1 MQKILTFMRIVN
13 PLYDTAFKYLMD
25 NKKLAK
31 KLISAII
38 DKEILSLEVFPQE
51 TAIELKRTKVKPKKE
66 SKRKRKTETTISEYL
81 SIYRLDFKA
90 VVKMEDGK
98 EQKILIEVQKSRYPD
113 PIDRFRRYLGA
124 NYLRGEKYID
134 EKGVEKFRSLPI
146 ISIYF
151 LGYLMSEYQEP
162 AIFVDNQVFNA
173 VSKKKIDVK
182 NDFVKLLTH
191 QTYIIQVLRIP
202 ARPNSRLMKLL
213 TFFDQTHQV
222 EGKDYILNVESNS
235 LNKDFVFHL
244 NIPAE
249 SDEFGRKLQ
258 LEKEYTTEWERI
270 ERELQEER
278 EISQKQAQELQLKD
292 KELQNQRSVIEN
304 LVRTLLLSGKSK
316 DEISILTG
324 ISISEIEKL
333 S

>member
-1 MQKILTFMRIVN
+1 MRIVN

-25 NKKLAK
+25 NEKLAK

-38 DKEILSLEVFPQE
+38 DREILSLEVFPQE
-51 TAIELKRTKVKPKKE
+51 TAIELKRTKPRKK

-90 VVKMEDGK
+90 VVKTEDGK

-113 PIDRFRRYLGA
+113 PIDRFRQYLGA
-124 NYLRGEKYID
+124 NYLRGEKYVD

-151 LGYLMSEYQEP
+151 LGYLMAEYQEP

-202 ARPNSRLMKLL
+202 VRPNSRLMKLL

-235 LNKDFVFHL
+235 LNKDFVEHL

-270 ERELQEER
+270 SMELE
-278 EISQKQAQELQLKD
+278 SKD
-292 KELQNQRSVIEN
+292 KELREEREKSQIKDKELGKKDSIIEN

-316 DEISILTG
+316 EEISILTG
-324 ISISEIEKL
+324 ISVSEIEKFI
-333 S
+333 

>member
-1 MQKILTFMRIVN
+1 MRIVN

-25 NKKLAK
+25 NQKLAK

-51 TAIELKRTKVKPKKE
+51 TAIELKRTKPRKE

-90 VVKMEDGK
+90 VVKTEDGK

-113 PIDRFRRYLGA
+113 PIERFRQYLGA
-124 NYLRGEKYID
+124 NYLRGEKYVD
-134 EKGVEKFRSLPI
+134 AKGVEKFRSLPI

-151 LGYLMSEYQEP
+151 LGYLMTEYQEP

-191 QTYIIQVLRIP
+191 QTYVIQVLRIP
-202 ARPNSRLMKLL
+202 VRPNSRLMKLL
-213 TFFDQTHQV
+213 TFFDQSHQI

-235 LNKDFVFHL
+235 LNKDFVEHL

-270 ERELQEER
+270 SMELMEKEEELREER
-278 EISQKQAQELQLKD
+278 EKLREEREKSQVKD

-316 DEISILTG
+316 EEISILTG
-324 ISISEIEKL
+324 ISVSEIEKFV
-333 S
+333 

>member
-1 MQKILTFMRIVN
+1 
-13 PLYDTAFKYLMD
+13 MD
-25 NKKLAK
+25 NEKLAK

-51 TAIELKRTKVKPKKE
+51 TAIELKRTKPRKE

-90 VVKMEDGK
+90 VVKTEDGK

-113 PIDRFRRYLGA
+113 PIDRFRQYLGA
-124 NYLRGEKYID
+124 NYLRGEKYVD

-191 QTYIIQVLRIP
+191 QTYVIQVLRIP
-202 ARPNSRLMKLL
+202 ARPNSRLMRLL
-213 TFFDQTHQV
+213 TFFDQTHQI

-235 LNKDFVFHL
+235 LNKDFVEHL

-270 ERELQEER
+270 SMELMEER
-278 EISQKQAQELQLKD
+278 EISQKQREELEVKD
-292 KELQNQRSVIEN
+292 KELQVKDKELGKKDSIIEN

-316 DEISILTG
+316 EEISILTG
-324 ISISEIEKL
+324 ISVSEIEKL
-333 S
+333 T

>member
-1 MQKILTFMRIVN
+1 MRIVN

-51 TAIELKRTKVKPKKE
+51 TAIEQKRTKVKPKKE
-66 SKRKRKTETTISEYL
+66 SKRKCKSETTISEYL

-90 VVKMEDGK
+90 VVKTEDGK

-124 NYLRGEKYID
+124 NYLRGEKYVD
-134 EKGVEKFRSLPI
+134 EKGIEKFRSLPI

-151 LGYLMSEYQEP
+151 LGYLMAEYQEP

-213 TFFDQTHQV
+213 TFFDQTHQI
-222 EGKDYILNVESNS
+222 EGKDYILNVDSNS
-235 LNKDFVFHL
+235 LNKDFVEHL

-270 ERELQEER
+270 SMELMEKEEELREER
-278 EISQKQAQELQLKD
+278 EKSQVKD
-292 KELQNQRSVIEN
+292 SIIEN

-316 DEISILTG
+316 EEISILTG
-324 ISISEIEKL
+324 ISVSEIEKL
-333 S
+333 I

>member
-1 MQKILTFMRIVN
+1 MKIVN

-25 NKKLAK
+25 NEKLAK

-51 TAIELKRTKVKPKKE
+51 TAIELKRTKKPRKE

-90 VVKMEDGK
+90 VVKTEDGK

-113 PIDRFRRYLGA
+113 PIERFRQYLGA
-124 NYLRGEKYID
+124 NYLRGEKYVD

-182 NDFVKLLTH
+182 NEFVKLLTH

-202 ARPNSRLMKLL
+202 ARPNSRLMRLL
-213 TFFDQTHQV
+213 TFFDQTHQID
-222 EGKDYILNVESNS
+222 GKDYILNVESNS
-235 LNKDFVFHL
+235 LNKDFVQHL

-249 SDEFGRKLQ
+249 SDEFARKLQ

-270 ERELQEER
+270 SMELMEKDAIIE
-278 EISQKQAQELQLKD
+278 SKD
-292 KELQNQRSVIEN
+292 KELESKA
-304 LVRTLLLSGKSK
+304 KS
-316 DEISILTG
+316 TFCY
-324 ISISEIEKL
+324 
-333 S
+333 